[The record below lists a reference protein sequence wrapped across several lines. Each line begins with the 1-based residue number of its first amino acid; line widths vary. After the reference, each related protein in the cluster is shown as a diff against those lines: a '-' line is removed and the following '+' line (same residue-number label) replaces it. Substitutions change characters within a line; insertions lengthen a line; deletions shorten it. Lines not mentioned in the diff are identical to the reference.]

1 MTVEDGEMSVQP
13 QVQTVDDVL
22 ATNTLRIR
30 KGSKGRAIATG
41 LLSHKVSGA
50 PVIDHDGKFIGF
62 ISEFDLL
69 GALQY
74 GQNLDTLKAEDI
86 MTKFPQSI
94 VHTTSIEDA
103 VTIMRENHFLN
114 LPVENNGVVT
124 KTITRHDLL
133 RAWLGIDIN
142 TEWES
147 WSRG

>member
-1 MTVEDGEMSVQP
+1 MSVQP
-13 QVQTVDDVL
+13 PVQLVDDVL
-22 ATNTLRIR
+22 ATNTMRILR
-30 KGSKGRAIATG
+30 GSTGRAIATG

-50 PVIDHDGKFIGF
+50 PVIDNDGKFIGF

-74 GQNLDTLKAEDI
+74 GLNLDTLKAEDI

>member
-1 MTVEDGEMSVQP
+1 MNVQA
-13 QVQTVDDVL
+13 QTQTVSDVV
-22 ATNTLRIR
+22 ATNALRLQ
-30 KGSKGRAIATG
+30 KGSRGRAIATG

-50 PVIDHDGKFIGF
+50 PVVDIDGKFIGF

-74 GQNLDTLKAEDI
+74 GQDLDVLVAEDI

-94 VHTTSIEDA
+94 AHTTSIEDA

-114 LPVENNGVVT
+114 LPIEKNGIVT

-133 RAWLGIDIN
+133 RAWLGINLN
-142 TEWES
+142 TEWEHLS
-147 WSRG
+147 AR

>member
-1 MTVEDGEMSVQP
+1 MSVQP
-13 QVQTVDDVL
+13 QVQTVEDVM
-22 ATNTLRIR
+22 ATNTMRIHR
-30 KGSKGRAIATG
+30 GSNGRAIATG

-50 PVIDHDGKFIGF
+50 PVIDNDGKFIGF

-86 MTKFPQSI
+86 MTQFPQSI

-147 WSRG
+147 WSKC